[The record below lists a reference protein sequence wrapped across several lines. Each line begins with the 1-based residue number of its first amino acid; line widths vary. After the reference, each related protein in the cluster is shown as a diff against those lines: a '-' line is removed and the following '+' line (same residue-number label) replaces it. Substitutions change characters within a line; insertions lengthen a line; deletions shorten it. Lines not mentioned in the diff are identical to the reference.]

1 MNRTQIIGITMFV
14 VGAATL
20 ATYQKYNSTLMS
32 MGSILLFI
40 GAFVIWNGWVS
51 RVNREPEFALFG

>member
-20 ATYQKYNSTLMS
+20 ATYQKYNSTFNEYGQYLTIHW
-32 MGSILLFI
+32 SICHLEWLGI
-40 GAFVIWNGWVS
+40 QSKS
-51 RVNREPEFALFG
+51 RT